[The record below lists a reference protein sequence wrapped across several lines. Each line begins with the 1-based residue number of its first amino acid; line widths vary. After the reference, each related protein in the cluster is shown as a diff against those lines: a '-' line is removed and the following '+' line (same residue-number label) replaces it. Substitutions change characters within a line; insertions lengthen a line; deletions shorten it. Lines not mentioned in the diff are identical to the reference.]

1 MLSKTDI
8 VREVE
13 TRTGLKPNLT
23 KRVMDTLAEICMDQI
38 RAGEDFKM
46 PGVATV
52 KFDYKKA
59 FKKGERYGVGEEV
72 TGPQGTRIAEEPSK
86 ATKERF
92 RLKSTPE
99 PVLKRNLPNK
109 GTKGYKTVVAR
120 KTK

>member
-46 PGVATV
+46 HGV
-52 KFDYKKA
+52 DYKKA